1 MDAVYSP
8 AVTAR
13 QVLNKM
19 GITDPPATHLDEI
32 AQAEHIRVGKPIL
45 PDDPNLSGLLLFRS
59 DKRAILINTF
69 IGNSGRINFTFAHE
83 LGHYFLRHPPTY
95 LSDGNQGFRCSP
107 DDVQNGFRPKEAEAN
122 HFASE
127 LLMPE
132 EQFYLSMVGSVL
144 DYTLISNLAR
154 QFFVSKHACCNRIL
168 EFIKD
173 PYIVI
178 RSKGYEITEIRAA
191 AAAQRK
197 YQSLKLIPID
207 TAAYEAIT
215 MRKSQAAFE
224 ETNPSKWLLNPNPL
238 IKLYAWTKGDWPH
251 GVAMTILRW

>member
-1 MDAVYSP
+1 MDGVFSP
-8 AVTAR
+8 TVTAR
-13 QVLNKM
+13 QVLDRM
-19 GITDPPATHLDEI
+19 GISGPPATHLEEI

-45 PDDPNLSGLLLFRS
+45 PDDPNLSGLLLFRG

-83 LGHYFLRHPPTY
+83 LGHYFLRHSPTY
-95 LSDGNQGFRCSP
+95 LPDGNQGFRCSP

-122 HFASE
+122 RFASE
-127 LLMPE
+127 LLLPE

-168 EFIKD
+168 EFMKD

-178 RSKGYEITEIRAA
+178 WSKGYEITEIRASA
-191 AAAQRK
+191 AARRK
-197 YQSLKLIPID
+197 YLALKHIPPE
-207 TAAYEAIT
+207 TAAHAAIT
-215 MRKSQAAFE
+215 AKESQSGFT
-224 ETNPSKWLLNPNPL
+224 ETNPAKWLLNPNSSIL
-238 IKLYAWTKGDWPH
+238 LYEWTKGDWPH

>member
-1 MDAVYSP
+1 MDAGLVP

-13 QVLNKM
+13 QVLDRM
-19 GITDPPATHLDEI
+19 GISDPPATHLEEI
-32 AQAEHIRVGKPIL
+32 AREEHIRVGKRSL
-45 PDDPNLSGLLLFRS
+45 PDDPNLSGLLLFRG

-69 IGNSGRINFTFAHE
+69 IGNSGRINFTLAHE
-83 LGHYFLRHPPTY
+83 LGHYFLRHSPTY
-95 LSDGNQGFRCSP
+95 LPDGNQGFRCSP

-127 LLMPE
+127 LLMPA

-168 EFIKD
+168 EFLKD

-178 RSKGYEITEIRAA
+178 RSKSYEITEIRASA
-191 AAAQRK
+191 AARRK
-197 YQSLKLIPID
+197 YLAMKHIPTE
-207 TAAYEAIT
+207 TAAYAAIT
-215 MRKSQAAFE
+215 AKESQSGFA
-224 ETNPSKWLLNPNPL
+224 ETNPAKWLLNPNPS
-238 IKLYAWTKGDWPH
+238 IHLYEWTKGDWPH